1 MRFQPVP
8 DELEDPGGQE
18 PLPHQ
23 GPGAVVAVAGLGLPG
38 KAEKPVVVQEMV
50 GEGLGQG
57 FLLMPGLGAAD
68 VGDDDA
74 AADHPGQAPKAV
86 VHQVPLVD
94 ALAGFFD
101 VHLPFPEKPDAPAA
115 HVVPG
120 LVGKPRQVVLG
131 RVVLARRHG
140 KEFTHGLTPPAEV
153 KHLRFYE

>member
-1 MRFQPVP
+1 M
-8 DELEDPGGQE
+8 
-18 PLPHQ
+18 
-23 GPGAVVAVAGLGLPG
+23 
-38 KAEKPVVVQEMV
+38 VQKMV

-101 VHLPFPEKPDAPAA
+101 VHLPFPEKPDTPAA

-153 KHLRFYE
+153 KHLRFHE